1 MEIKITTKKANCEQ
15 EVNITCSAEE
25 LVIISQQPAFKEFT
39 DLLVDHAKWES
50 AFQRKRMSSRL
61 DVNEHRHDDRKQ
73 DQAREAT
80 EAMVQNAE
88 EISRRMDE
96 LLKSWNI

>member
-73 DQAREAT
+73 DSET

>member
-1 MEIKITTKKANCEQ
+1 MEIKITTKKA

-39 DLLVDHAKWES
+39 DLLLDHAKWES

-61 DVNEHRHDDRKQ
+61 DVNEHHHDDC
-73 DQAREAT
+73 DQES
-80 EAMVQNAE
+80 VKSLNQLF
-88 EISRRMDE
+88 DE
-96 LLKSWNI
+96 FCAKRNI

>member
-1 MEIKITTKKANCEQ
+1 MEIKITTKKA

-39 DLLVDHAKWES
+39 DLLLDHAKC
-50 AFQRKRMSSRL
+50 
-61 DVNEHRHDDRKQ
+61 HDDP
-73 DQAREAT
+73 ET